1 MGARELSEQGR
12 QGAGEPSEQGGMGD
26 GEPGRGG
33 KMSRIQ
39 SHEELDVY
47 RLAFDAAMR
56 IFELT
61 KGFPK
66 EETYS
71 LTDQMRRSSR
81 SVCSNI
87 AESWRKRRYKAAFV
101 SKLNDAEAEA
111 AETQTWIQFAA
122 ECDYIKVGVAAELS
136 QTYDNIIG
144 KLVRMIIKP
153 DPWIL
158 P

>member
-1 MGARELSEQGR
+1 
-12 QGAGEPSEQGGMGD
+12 
-26 GEPGRGG
+26 
-33 KMSRIQ
+33 MSRIQ
-39 SHEELDVY
+39 SHDELDVY

-61 KGFPK
+61 KGFLK

-101 SKLNDAEAEA
+101 SELNDAEAEA
-111 AETQTWIQFAA
+111 AETQTWIQFALESNYLTSETA
-122 ECDYIKVGVAAELS
+122 GELHK
-136 QTYDNIIG
+136 TYDHIIG
-144 KLVRMIIKP
+144 KLVNMIIKP
-153 DPWIL
+153 APWIIQGESS
-158 P
+158 